1 MSGEGAGEITIGAP
15 ATVPAV
21 APAVPPAV
29 EVHDLQKTFPPH
41 RRGRGHEP
49 TPVLRGVSLSVQNGE
64 HVSIIGRSGSGKST
78 LIRCMNLLEIPDA
91 GVVRANGV
99 TAFDD
104 GLKVNGRGLVDF
116 RRGVGMVFQQFH
128 LFPHLTAVEN
138 VSLPMTK
145 GIGIP
150 KLEALS
156 RAASMLRKVGLAD
169 KMGSFP
175 HELSGGQQQR
185 VAIARTLA
193 VQPKV
198 VLFDEPTSALDP
210 ELVGEVLEVL
220 RELAAEGMTMVIV
233 THELAFAAEVSH
245 RIVFLHNG
253 EIAEQGSPE
262 QVLRHPS
269 NPRTL
274 SFVSQFGTK

>member
-1 MSGEGAGEITIGAP
+1 MSGDGAGEVAVGAP
-15 ATVPAV
+15 ASLPGETPSAVPAIEV
-21 APAVPPAV
+21 RELYKTYPP
-29 EVHDLQKTFPPH
+29 Q
-41 RRGRGHEP
+41 RRGRAYEP
-49 TPVLRGVSLSVQNGE
+49 TPVLKGVSLSVQNGE

-78 LIRCMNLLEIPDA
+78 LIRCMNLLEMPEA

-104 GLKVNGRGLVDF
+104 GLKVNGRGLVEF
-116 RRGVGMVFQQFH
+116 RRGVGMVFQQFN
-128 LFPHLTAVEN
+128 LFPHLTAAEN

-145 GIGIP
+145 GIGLSRI
-150 KLEALS
+150 EALT
-156 RAASMLRKVGLAD
+156 RAASMMRKVGLAD

-220 RELAAEGMTMVIV
+220 RELAGEGMTMVIV

-245 RIVFLHNG
+245 RIVFLDGG
-253 EIAEQGSPE
+253 EIAEQGTPD
-262 QVLRHPS
+262 QVFRNPT
-269 NPRTL
+269 NPRTQ

>member
-1 MSGEGAGEITIGAP
+1 VSGEGAGEITVGAP
-15 ATVPAV
+15 TSLPGVTPSALPAI
-21 APAVPPAV
+21 
-29 EVHDLQKTFPPH
+29 EVRELYKTYPPH
-41 RRGRGHEP
+41 RRGRGYEP
-49 TPVLRGVSLSVQNGE
+49 TPVLKGVSLGVQNGE

-78 LIRCMNLLEIPDA
+78 LIRCMNLLEMPDA

-104 GLKVNGRGLVDF
+104 GLKVNGRGLVEF
-116 RRGVGMVFQQFH
+116 RRGVGMVFQQFN
-128 LFPHLTAVEN
+128 LFPHLTAAEN

-145 GIGIP
+145 GIGLP
-150 KLEALS
+150 RLEALT
-156 RAASMLRKVGLAD
+156 RAASMLRKVGLGD

-198 VLFDEPTSALDP
+198 VLFDEPTSALEP

-220 RELAAEGMTMVIV
+220 RELATEGMTMVIV

-245 RIVFLHNG
+245 RIVFLHGG
-253 EIAEQGSPE
+253 EIAEQGTPD
-262 QVLRHPS
+262 QVLRNPT
-269 NPRTL
+269 NPRTQ